1 MSPAASADVMLMFE
15 WKPIYSVQIREIDA
29 EHQNLFRVAEEL
41 CSAMSTGKGKVVLA
55 RILDRLLQYTRVH
68 FAHEERLM
76 AASGYPDFASHK
88 AEHEALTRRVETFL
102 SEFRA
107 GRTALKVEL
116 LQFLKAWLEHHIA
129 GSDQKYAPYLNGRA
143 VA

>member
-1 MSPAASADVMLMFE
+1 MFE
-15 WKPIYSVQIREIDA
+15 WKPTFSVQIREIDV

-41 CSAMSTGKGKVVLA
+41 HSAMASGKGKVVLA

-76 AASGYPDFASHK
+76 AVSGYPEFASHK
-88 AEHEALTRRVETFL
+88 AEHEALTRKVEEFQST
-102 SEFRA
+102 FRA
-107 GRTALKVEL
+107 GQAAITVQL
-116 LQFLKAWLEHHIA
+116 LLFLKTWLERHIA
-129 GSDQKYAPYLNGRA
+129 SSDQKYSPYVRGKA